1 MSTSTTRFRRLVPR
15 FPVVLGPELDAWCP
29 ITDPERQG
37 VGEFFFGGGVVSR
50 LAGILTP
57 DGTRGCEPRIV
68 EIGGS
73 TLWGALLGA
82 GLWIVLDRMAVRF
95 IGRRRSTAPFTL
107 VVATALGALGASR
120 FGSSLAS
127 VTVVILMVGLVVLT
141 EIDLR
146 TRRLPR
152 EISYPLFVAA
162 ILTLAVAAVVEKDAH
177 LLRDALL
184 GAALATAIL
193 FVLHVSSRGGLGDG
207 DVRLA
212 PTLGTF
218 GAFGGLEVVWTGL
231 LVAFVAA
238 GATVIVLVI
247 FRRMG
252 RHSTVA
258 FGPFLAVGSVFT
270 VLVNGTLS

>member
-1 MSTSTTRFRRLVPR
+1 MVGWVDWWVGGWVRDRT
-15 FPVVLGPELDAWCP
+15 PVV
-29 ITDPERQG
+29 ITRSGEPLLAEILNHVSGRTWER
-37 VGEFFFGGGVVSR
+37 
-50 LAGILTP
+50 
-57 DGTRGCEPRIV
+57 RIV
-68 EIGGS
+68 EIDGS
-73 TLWGALLGA
+73 TVWGALLAG
-82 GLWIVLDRMAVRF
+82 GLWIGLDRMAGRF
-95 IGRRRSTAPFTL
+95 IGRRRSTAPLTL

-127 VTVVILMVGLVVLT
+127 VTVVILVVGLVVLT
-141 EIDLR
+141 EVDLR

-152 EISYPLFVAA
+152 EISYPLFGAA
-162 ILTLAVAAVVEKDAH
+162 ILTLAVASVVEHDSS
-177 LLRDALL
+177 LIRDALL

-231 LVAFVAA
+231 LVSFVAA